1 MEDIRLESLHPEF
14 VRHARARGLPMTR
27 LYNAVGQRES
37 IQHLTEIPDDL
48 RRLFVTAHDIAPAHH
63 VRMQAMFQRY
73 SDSGVSKT
81 INLPSAA
88 TRDDVASAFVLAHEL
103 ECKGLTVYRSG
114 SREHQVL
121 ACSHVQSC

>member
-14 VRHARARGLPMTR
+14 LKRAQARGLPLAQLR
-27 LYNAVGQRES
+27 QELGHRES
-37 IQHLTEIPDDL
+37 IQHLTQIPDDL
-48 RRLFVTAHDIAPAHH
+48 RQLFVTAHDIDPAHH
-63 VRMQAMFQRY
+63 VRMQAVFQRH

-81 INLPSAA
+81 INLPHTA
-88 TRDDVASAFVLAHEL
+88 TPNDVASAFLLAHQL
-103 ECKGLTVYRSG
+103 GCKGLTVYRSG

>member
-1 MEDIRLESLHPEF
+1 MEDIRLENLHPEF
-14 VRHARARGLPMTR
+14 VKQARARGLSAAR
-27 LYNAVGQRES
+27 LYKAVRQSES
-37 IQHLTEIPDDL
+37 IQHLTQIPEDL

-63 VRMQAMFQRY
+63 VRMQAAFQRS

-81 INLPSAA
+81 INLSPAA
-88 TRDDVASAFVLAHEL
+88 TRADVASAFVLAHEL
-103 ECKGLTVYRSG
+103 GCKGLTVYRSG